1 MEAEQARNALR
12 RQMGVSS
19 AAAGKPAESQYANA
33 ELDGRIAAVNKNLDA
48 LRMQFT
54 EEHPDIAGAK
64 RLLAQLEEK
73 RREEAKN
80 FKPGVDQS
88 ASLNPMMQQLGISLS
103 AAETRVASLQARVSE
118 YSTRVAKLQ
127 SQSTAAPDIEAQLAQ
142 LNRDYEVN
150 RENYQKLVERRESA
164 KLSGQLSSA
173 TDMMTFRVIDPP
185 IAPITPI
192 GPNRPQLLSIVLVA
206 ALALGLGAALLM
218 SQFRPTF
225 LSQSALRE
233 STGLPVLGTI
243 SMNWTA
249 EQKTRHKKRR
259 YALWASIFSLFG
271 VYGAAM
277 AAVLVKASA

>member
-1 MEAEQARNALR
+1 
-12 RQMGVSS
+12 
-19 AAAGKPAESQYANA
+19 
-33 ELDGRIAAVNKNLDA
+33 
-48 LRMQFT
+48 MQFT

-142 LNRDYEVN
+142 LNRDYEVT
-150 RENYQKLVERRESA
+150 RDNYQKLVERRESA